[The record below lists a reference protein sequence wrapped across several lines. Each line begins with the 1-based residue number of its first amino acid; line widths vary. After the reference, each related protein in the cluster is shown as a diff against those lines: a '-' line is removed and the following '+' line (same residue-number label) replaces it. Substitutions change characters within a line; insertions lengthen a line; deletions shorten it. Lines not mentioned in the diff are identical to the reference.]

1 MKIFKLTSPSFKGAV
16 IFKYNNLNLL
26 ILADYSEAELT
37 PAQLSFMLKNQ
48 PNQPDFNAIKGNTG
62 IIEEVSEKVTFEM
75 FWIRYDDRLN
85 SSKKKTQ
92 QKWNKMSERDQ
103 SEAYNYINTY
113 FLNLPYGTRKKYA
126 ETYLNSEIWN
136 N

>member
-1 MKIFKLTSPSFKGAV
+1 MKTFKLTSPSFKGEV
-16 IFKYNNLNLL
+16 VFKYNSHNLL
-26 ILADYSEAELT
+26 ILADYSDAELT

-62 IIEEVSEKVTFEM
+62 VIEEVSEKVTFEM
-75 FWIRYDDRLN
+75 FWTAYDDKLN
-85 SSKKKTQ
+85 SSKKKTF

-103 SEAYNYINTY
+103 IEAYRYINTY